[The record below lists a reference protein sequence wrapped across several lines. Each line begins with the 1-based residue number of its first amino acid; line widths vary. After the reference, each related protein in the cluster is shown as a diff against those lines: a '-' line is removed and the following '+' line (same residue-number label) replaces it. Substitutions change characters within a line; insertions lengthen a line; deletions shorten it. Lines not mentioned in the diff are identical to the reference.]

1 MARPFALAF
10 VIARLCHALGLTMST
25 GPNVF
30 RFVGVM
36 GTLGAM
42 LGLATLIIIMLAKN
56 TAWLAPYLH

>member
-1 MARPFALAF
+1 
-10 VIARLCHALGLTMST
+10 MST